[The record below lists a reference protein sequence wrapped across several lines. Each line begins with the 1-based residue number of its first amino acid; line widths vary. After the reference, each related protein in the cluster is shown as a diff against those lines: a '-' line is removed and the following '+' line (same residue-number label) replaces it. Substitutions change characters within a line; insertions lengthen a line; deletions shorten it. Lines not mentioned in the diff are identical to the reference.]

1 MTDRIEELRPLT
13 AGRLL
18 AIRQTVRRETED
30 PLEQALLC
38 NAQVLAECCRR
49 SGERVF
55 SGREAVLERMTCREM
70 EKLLGALAT
79 GEAPAATAGVSGE
92 NPGFDIGRFA
102 RLKEGRG

>member
-1 MTDRIEELRPLT
+1 MKTRRGTSPINRRSSRWD
-13 AGRLL
+13 ACHQKGRT
-18 AIRQTVRRETED
+18 I
-30 PLEQALLC
+30 
-38 NAQVLAECCRR
+38 LAECCRR

-70 EKLLGALAT
+70 EELLGALAM

-102 RLKEGRG
+102 RLKEGGG